1 MGEALH
7 LLTFLGIGRYQET
20 TYAWKGQRVTTR
32 YAPVASARFLGPTR
46 MTVFLTREAEEQVYP
61 AFSQALVGHLPEG
74 VQPQPV
80 RIPLGRD
87 EGELWDLFERVV
99 RVIIEAEEP
108 FAFDITHGLRSHP
121 YLAALAAAYVQAAFG
136 IPVRAVLYGAF
147 EVRDT
152 SVTPNVTPMFDLSPM
167 LTLLEWAVA
176 ADRFNRTGDAR
187 YLASLLRRQ
196 QKDLALRWQKE
207 PERLRQ
213 LSALNNLAGR
223 LQTISQTLRLIRPHE
238 AMEAVA
244 GLPAQVEQATPLLEA
259 AVGARP
265 FVFLL
270 DNIIQTYR
278 PLALTESTAPARQRE
293 ALERERRMLTWYAE
307 RDLWPQAAALAREWL
322 VSWVMAHLGIAPET
336 SSTERHRVE
345 GFLNAEAEAFL
356 QAKKEDRPFV
366 PIFLRDLPQVETAL
380 GLWKALT
387 EVRNDILH
395 AGMRDQPETPE
406 ALVRSL
412 RRMLNTLR
420 ELPLP

>member
-1 MGEALH
+1 MGEPLH
-7 LLTFLGIGRYQET
+7 LLTFLGLGRYQDTAYTWNGE
-20 TYAWKGQRVTTR
+20 QVTTR
-32 YAPVASARFLGPTR
+32 YAPVASTRFLRPTR
-46 MTVFLTREAEEQVYP
+46 ITIFLTQAVEEQVYP
-61 AFSQALVGHLPEG
+61 AFSQALAEYLPEEARI
-74 VQPQPV
+74 QPV
-80 RIPLGRD
+80 CIPLGRD
-87 EGELWDLFERVV
+87 ERELWELFERVV
-99 RVIIEAEEP
+99 QVIIEAEEP

-196 QKDLALRWQKE
+196 QKALALRWQKE

-223 LQTISQTLRLIRPHE
+223 LRTISQTLRLIRPHA

-244 GLPAQVEQATPLLEA
+244 GLPEQVQQAQPLLEA

-270 DNIIQTYR
+270 DKIIQTYA
-278 PLALTESTAPARQRE
+278 PLALAKSTARQRE

-307 RDLWPQAAALAREWL
+307 RELWPQAAALAREWL

-356 QAKKEDRPFV
+356 KAKEENRPFV
-366 PIFLRDLPQVETAL
+366 PIFLRDLPQVEIAL

-387 EVRNDILH
+387 NVRNDILH

-412 RRMLNTLR
+412 RGMLNTLQ

>member
-20 TYAWKGQRVTTR
+20 TYAWQGQQVTTR
-32 YAPVASARFLGPTR
+32 YAPVASVRFLQPTR
-46 MTVFLTREAEEQVYP
+46 ITVFLTKEAEEQVYP
-61 AFSQALVGHLPEG
+61 DFAQTLAELLSNG
-74 VQPQPV
+74 VQLQPV
-80 RIPLGRD
+80 RIPLGGD
-87 EGELWDLFERVV
+87 EGELWELFEQVV
-99 RVIIEAEEP
+99 HVVITVKEP

-147 EVRDT
+147 EVRNT
-152 SVTPNVTPMFDLSPM
+152 SVTPPITPMFDLSPM

-207 PERLRQ
+207 PERLRR

-223 LQTISQTLRLIRPHE
+223 LQSISQALRLIRPHE

-244 GLPAQVEQATPLLEA
+244 GLPTQVEQAAPLLED

-270 DNIIQTYR
+270 DKIIQTYES
-278 PLALTESTAPARQRE
+278 LALTESTAPARQKE
-293 ALERERRMLTWYAE
+293 ALEREGRMLTWYAE
-307 RDLWPQAAALAREWL
+307 RELWPQAAALAREWM

-336 SSTERHRVE
+336 SSTERLRVE
-345 GFLNAEAEAFL
+345 AFLNAEAEAFVK
-356 QAKKEDRPFV
+356 AKEEGRPFV
-366 PIFLRDLPQVETAL
+366 PIFLRNLPQVETAL
-380 GLWKALT
+380 GLWKSLT

-395 AGMRDQPETPE
+395 AGMRDRPETSE
-406 ALVRSL
+406 TLVRSL
-412 RRMLNTLR
+412 SRILESLK